1 MEKWFGADKEGLGL
15 KFPNLP
21 YVIDDQVKLTESLA
35 VWIYIIERSGR
46 DYLLGKNCKDR
57 SSIMNAVGVILECW
71 DKLNQL
77 AYAPDGASKL
87 QETWKVLG
95 PKFENLKK
103 FKTQNYPI

>member
-1 MEKWFGADKEGLGL
+1 
-15 KFPNLP
+15 
-21 YVIDDQVKLTESLA
+21 
-35 VWIYIIERSGR
+35 
-46 DYLLGKNCKDR
+46 
-57 SSIMNAVGVILECW
+57 MNAVGVILECW